1 MKLLLLSPAIG
12 RECRDA
18 MPRNIK
24 IELRIVAVFL
34 SGIILGCSS
43 NRFSVF
49 FIPVRR
55 FHCDVC
61 DFRMSEKPHKLML
74 CDTIV
79 NEIVGHCHC
88 VSRWTGTEA
97 TNNHPLI
104 IYWSLWLVR
113 KIHYCCSAAHSLRL
127 HRFRLRYGTG
137 NRSLIDL
144 NSIRQLA
151 SAIMWIGEAFAMFVD
166 IKMVESES
174 FCSEEKDDWGAQ
186 QTDCSFLRKDAAPNF
201 SNIEYYSMRKFV
213 YIISNI
219 SQDEQSSWLL
229 GTFPSNFEHRKRLN
243 WKYGIMLFMFA
254 RHSIARA
261 VWLRFIWLHVR
272 HLGVPRSP
280 NHLSNCLQ
288 QSEKRH
294 DYSNGASARD
304 IWRRATTMMPTA
316 VNQ

>member
-12 RECRDA
+12 REWRDA

-219 SQDEQSSWLL
+219 WPLEMSKTRRTIVLIAGYISIEFRTQKTVELKVRDNVVYVCTTLDSSGGVIAIHLITCPTL
-229 GTFPSNFEHRKRLN
+229 GCS
-243 WKYGIMLFMFA
+243 
-254 RHSIARA
+254 
-261 VWLRFIWLHVR
+261 
-272 HLGVPRSP
+272 
-280 NHLSNCLQ
+280 
-288 QSEKRH
+288 
-294 DYSNGASARD
+294 
-304 IWRRATTMMPTA
+304 
-316 VNQ
+316 